1 MTATMLPPE
10 TLESS
15 ATPATRR
22 HWYRRLRTA
31 VERPAA
37 RVALTLAGRVVRP
50 ATAAKLTALARGE
63 RTLAGPPAACDGW
76 QPGLVNEAAICARMN
91 LDVPVSEL
99 SARYV
104 TRASLRTDAS
114 ILARWMW
121 ARMLGAD
128 NEVAARDRSFPL
140 LGVRVN
146 NMTMQEAVAMLA
158 GAVEVQRAAAM
169 IDDVRPAGEARLAA
183 PVQVAFVN
191 AHNLNVACEHA
202 EYARAL
208 RSVDYVLP
216 DGIGVKLAARM
227 KGHAL
232 RHNLNGTDLFA
243 PLMSALGELHAGV
256 FVLGA
261 EPAVLARAIAAIER
275 DHPGVRV
282 LGSRDGYFDRTDEPA
297 LREAINASGADVVIV
312 GMGTPRQELWMA
324 RNVGQLRVGAVLCL
338 GGLLDFLGGKNARA
352 PMWMRQAG
360 LEWIYR
366 IVQEPRRMWRRY
378 VVGNPK
384 FLWRA
389 WCESRRRPS
398 PK

>member
-1 MTATMLPPE
+1 M
-10 TLESS
+10 
-15 ATPATRR
+15 PATRR
-22 HWYRRLRTA
+22 HWYRRLRIA

-37 RVALTLAGRVVRP
+37 RVALTVVGRVVRP
-50 ATAAKLTALARGE
+50 GMAAKLKALATGE
-63 RTLAGPPAACDGW
+63 RTLVGPPTACAGW
-76 QPGLVNEAAICARMN
+76 APGLVNEAAICARMN
-91 LDVPVSEL
+91 LDLPASEL

-104 TRASLRTDAS
+104 ARASVRTDAS
-114 ILARWMW
+114 IVARWMW
-121 ARMLGAD
+121 ARLLGSD
-128 NEVAARDRSFPL
+128 NDVAARDRSFPL

-146 NMTMQEAVAMLA
+146 NMTMKEAVALLA
-158 GAVEVQRAAAM
+158 RAVDVQRTSAL
-169 IDDVRPAGEARLAA
+169 IDGVRPADAPRLAA

-191 AHNLNVACEHA
+191 AHNLNVAREHA

-208 RSVDYVLP
+208 RSVDYVFP
-216 DGIGVKLAARM
+216 DGIGVKLAARFG
-227 KGHAL
+227 GHAL
-232 RHNLNGTDLFA
+232 RHNLNGTDMYA
-243 PLMSALGELHAGV
+243 PLMKALGELHAGV

-275 DHPGVRV
+275 DAPGVRV
-282 LGSRDGYFDRTDEPA
+282 LGSHDGYFSPADEPA
-297 LREAINASGADVVIV
+297 LREAINASGADVVLV

-324 RNVGQLRVGAVLCL
+324 RNVGELRVGAVLCL

-398 PK
+398 SK